1 MLNVKGLR
9 SDGLG
14 PVDLTLPAGQ
24 CVAVTGASGSGKS
37 RLLRAIADLD
47 PADGEVNLNDEP
59 RTAMPAPE
67 WRRRVVYV
75 PAESGWWADTV
86 REHMPDAGEAER
98 RIGELGLPVAALDWP
113 VARLSTGEKQRLAL
127 LRALCLRPAVLLLD
141 EPTAALDEDSTAAV
155 EKVLAGCLAAGSA
168 LVLVT
173 HSREQARR
181 LAGPVVTIAGGR
193 IVGKPEARE

>member
-1 MLNVKGLR
+1 
-9 SDGLG
+9 
-14 PVDLTLPAGQ
+14 
-24 CVAVTGASGSGKS
+24 
-37 RLLRAIADLD
+37 
-47 PADGEVNLNDEP
+47 
-59 RTAMPAPE
+59 
-67 WRRRVVYV
+67 
-75 PAESGWWADTV
+75 V

-155 EKVLAGCLAAGSA
+155 EEVLAGCLAAGSA

-181 LAGPVVTIAGGR
+181 LAGTVVTIAGGR
-193 IVGKPEARE
+193 IAGEPEAPE